1 MPLDNG
7 HQGNYGNRRES
18 TTYEQTLGDIRRLRS
33 TRMDKQ
39 LGNTMKRARS
49 SRIID
54 GPGGV
59 TALPGTEGQ
68 GPEQVNQEQ
77 KNLQIVHDRNPDAD
91 PEFMFGMQ
99 QMALDDIPRIVKAE
113 VTKEIRPN
121 AAKYAGNN
129 LVSSEPRA
137 RFINGHRRS
146 MSGANELDNYAT
158 GSPRQRRFFGELTPL
173 EYIIARTMAVLFLE
187 PLLESQFTHQELIDL
202 VETKR
207 PTFWDRFN
215 KAFKNDKSGAKKK
228 GIFGRSLEQVV
239 ERDGAESTDGVGP
252 GALRVPAIIEST
264 VSAMRNMDMSV
275 EGVFRKNGNMRR
287 LKEQV
292 EQCDTLGCETID
304 LTKEQPVQVAVLL
317 KKFLRD
323 MPEPLLTFKLY
334 KLFITAASKLQ
345 EQHTYLY

>member
-1 MPLDNG
+1 
-7 HQGNYGNRRES
+7 
-18 TTYEQTLGDIRRLRS
+18 
-33 TRMDKQ
+33 MDKQ

-59 TALPGTEGQ
+59 SARPGSQ
-68 GPEQVNQEQ
+68 DGPEETNKGQQNM
-77 KNLQIVHDRNPDAD
+77 QIVHDQNPQS
-91 PEFMFGMQ
+91 EQEYMFGMQ
-99 QMALDDIPRIVKAE
+99 HMALDDIPRIVQAE

-129 LVSSEPRA
+129 LVSTEPRA
-137 RFINGHRRS
+137 KFLNGHRRS
-146 MSGANELDNYAT
+146 LSGANELDKFAS
-158 GSPRQRRFFGELTPL
+158 GSPRQRRFFAELTPL
-173 EYIIARTMAVLFLE
+173 EYIIARTVAVLYLE
-187 PLLESQFTHQELIDL
+187 PLLDGQFTHQELIEL

-207 PTFWDRFN
+207 PTFWGRFN
-215 KAFKNDKSGAKKK
+215 KAFKNDKAAGKKK
-228 GIFGRSLEQVV
+228 GVFGRSLEQVC

-252 GALRVPAIIEST
+252 GALRVPAIIENT

-292 EQCDTLGCETID
+292 ELIDTNGCDAID
-304 LTKEQPVQVAVLL
+304 LTREQPVQVAVLL

-334 KLFITAASKLQ
+334 RLFITAASK
-345 EQHTYLY
+345 